1 MTDPFY
7 IQWHIT
13 NLCNLRCQHCYQ
25 EDFSKKNDLDW
36 VGLKKISNNILTA
49 LNGWNRTA
57 SIHLTGGEPL
67 LRPELFFLLDYL
79 DQKSTVEELGVISN
93 GLPLD
98 QEVLEK
104 LLGFSKLK
112 KIKVSLDGAD
122 ANTHDSFRQ
131 KGTFEKVIKNLSLLK
146 REGRFEIILM
156 FTVMK
161 SNFRNLPALIQLCQ
175 DLGVDG
181 LILERFIPLG
191 RGSKMPDQTLERDQ
205 WKELVE
211 TLLEFFSMKTDEHE
225 VLPYQAFQVI
235 FRGDETE
242 LLGAPC
248 IIGRDGLCIM
258 PEGTVFPCRRFPI
271 SIGDLLKDS
280 LKQIWEKSEI
290 LEKLRRKENLRGQC
304 GRCELKDCRGC
315 RSLAF
320 ALTGDYLGEDPHCP
334 LNLRVSSSFT

>member
-1 MTDPFY
+1 MDGIEQPASTSPVESLF
-7 IQWHIT
+7 
-13 NLCNLRCQHCYQ
+13 
-25 EDFSKKNDLDW
+25 
-36 VGLKKISNNILTA
+36 LK
-49 LNGWNRTA
+49 
-57 SIHLTGGEPL
+57 
-67 LRPELFFLLDYL
+67 PELFFLLDYL
-79 DQKSTVEELGVISN
+79 DQKSTVEELGIITN
-93 GLPLD
+93 GLPFN

-104 LLGFSKLK
+104 LSAFSKLK
-112 KIKVSLDGAD
+112 KIKISLDGAD
-122 ANTHDSFRQ
+122 AETHDSFRQ

-146 REGRFEIILM
+146 RESRFEIILM

-161 SNFRNLPALIQLCQ
+161 SNFRNLPSLIRLCQ

-191 RGSKMPDQTLERDQ
+191 RGSEIPDQILERDQ

-211 TLLEFFSMKTDEHE
+211 TLLEFFSMKTDEHD

-271 SIGDLLKDS
+271 SIGNLLKDS
-280 LKQIWEKSEI
+280 LKANMGEI
-290 LEKLRRKENLRGQC
+290 
-304 GRCELKDCRGC
+304 
-315 RSLAF
+315 
-320 ALTGDYLGEDPHCP
+320 
-334 LNLRVSSSFT
+334 